1 MGTLFSGSKPSQ
13 TPKKKRKLSND
24 DACNEAFEKACKSI
38 SERKY
43 QIPTPDE
50 FSTYASFFAQRLRDM
65 APALR
70 KKSLEIM
77 MQVAANPE
85 EFIQR

>member
-1 MGTLFSGSKPSQ
+1 M
-13 TPKKKRKLSND
+13 PKKKRKISNASD
-24 DACNEAFEKACKSI
+24 DAFEKACRSI
-38 SERKY
+38 SERREKL
-43 QIPTPDE
+43 PAPDE
-50 FSTYASFFAQRLRDM
+50 FSTYGSFFALRLRDM

-77 MQVAANPE
+77 TQVAVNPE